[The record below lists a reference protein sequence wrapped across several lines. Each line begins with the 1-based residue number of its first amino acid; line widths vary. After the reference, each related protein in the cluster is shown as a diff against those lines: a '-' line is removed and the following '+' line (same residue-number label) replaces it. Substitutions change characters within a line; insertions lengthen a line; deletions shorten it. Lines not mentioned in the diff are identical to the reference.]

1 MLKRLG
7 LWVARALD
15 VLGWKSVSRSL
26 FARLAR
32 AGDGEY
38 VVYWAARERMRRGD
52 VRGAEGLLRGEFAAR
67 GSPKVGRLL
76 VHLLLRQGRYEE
88 ARQVAADMQSRDPG
102 NPWLLLLLGDL
113 HAYFGGDG
121 EFAAGCYERALG
133 AARAWRGWGSPL
145 KIVYKRL
152 ARLYWSR
159 GELSRLVPL
168 LEEFASWRASNFYA
182 SGFEMLYRAHLA
194 LGNAERAK
202 EVLLWGL
209 REMPRSSRL
218 RALAREAGLEGVAAP
233 VPTGAGEEG
242 ARTCVR
248 TRLLTEVDDP
258 VAAVREHVRGVGCS
272 DVVALSSCVAGVMEG
287 RFQMAGAI
295 FPCLTARVLSRFV
308 DQTDV
313 PFGGM
318 APLASPLAM
327 QVLVEEV
334 GTVRVWLAAVAGVVG
349 KLLGRKGWFYLVA
362 GPQSA
367 LIDDVP
373 GSLPPYDYYVIM
385 GPEDPRGLAERIA
398 EVLGCEA
405 AIVDANDRQVAWAV
419 GYSRGVDRR
428 RLEALMCD
436 NPAGNQDQQTPIVIV
451 RGACRYGVAWEQAAC
466 GFAALTRLAA
476 ALAGAVGLARP
487 ARPVVG
493 GRFALRRVAVL
504 AGALGVAVVLVFLA
518 VHGSFWRMQHVPGPR
533 SPAVPAP
540 RPAHR

>member
-32 AGDGEY
+32 AGDGEH
-38 VVYWAARERMRRGD
+38 VVYWAAWERMRRGD
-52 VRGAEGLLRGEFAAR
+52 VGGAEGLLRGGFAGR

-76 VHLLLRQGRYEE
+76 VHLLLRQGRYGE
-88 ARQVAADMQSRDPG
+88 AWQVAADMQSRDPG

-121 EFAAGCYERALG
+121 EFAAGCYERALE

-145 KIVYKRL
+145 KVVYKRL

-159 GELSRLVPL
+159 GDLGRLVPL

-194 LGNAERAK
+194 LGNAKRAK

-218 RALAREAGLEGVAAP
+218 RALAREAGLEGGLA
-233 VPTGAGEEG
+233 VPGPAGVSTEG
-242 ARTCVR
+242 GRTCVR

-258 VAAVREHVRGVGCS
+258 VAALGEHVRSVGRS

-295 FPCLTARVLSRFV
+295 APCLTARVLSRFV

-334 GTVRVWLAAVAGVVG
+334 GTVRVWLAALAGVVG

-385 GPEDPRGLAERIA
+385 GPADPPGLAQRIA
-398 EVLGCEA
+398 DALGCEA

-419 GYSRGVDRR
+419 GCSRGVDRR
-428 RLEALMCD
+428 RLEALMSD

-451 RGACRYGVAWEQAAC
+451 RGACREQVVWGGAQ
-466 GFAALTRLAA
+466 RR
-476 ALAGAVGLARP
+476 AGAVA
-487 ARPVVG
+487 VVG
-493 GRFALRRVAVL
+493 AGRLAQLWAQGFAGRWCRPGAWGWLWWWCWCSSWCTGCSGVSLTRRA
-504 AGALGVAVVLVFLA
+504 
-518 VHGSFWRMQHVPGPR
+518 PGPPR
-533 SPAVPAP
+533 YLVPVP
-540 RPAHR
+540 CR